1 VERRVSILVLVYA
14 FLVVLSIISL
24 YGLSEKRVDVYVSL
38 NILTYYVSYAIV
50 RPTYTSRY
58 VKALNILLFIVFA
71 IIVSYRVYEVLST

>member
-14 FLVVLSIISL
+14 FLAVLSIISL

>member
-1 VERRVSILVLVYA
+1 MERRVSILVLVYP

>member
-1 VERRVSILVLVYA
+1 MERRVSILVLVYA

-38 NILTYYVSYAIV
+38 NILTYYVSYAVV

-71 IIVSYRVYEVLST
+71 IIVSYRVYEVLSK

>member
-1 VERRVSILVLVYA
+1 MERRVSILVLVYA
-14 FLVVLSIISL
+14 FLAVLSIISL

>member
-1 VERRVSILVLVYA
+1 MERRVSILVLVYA